1 MCDIASQCKE
11 FIRSQDAKSTVY
23 NIQTAHNFFKRFAE
37 SRKECRPLEK
47 IPPKELNDIVA
58 LALKDSVKSD
68 STFYEPEVLSTYFR
82 AFQRYLHVRDYP
94 VNILVDPSFDL
105 SRGVLSAKRKEL
117 VKYGGGNKPNA
128 TRALTNEEEDIL
140 WSNGYFRDTNPDSLL
155 NAVWWLLSIHYGFR
169 ARHEQR
175 QLTWGD
181 VKFEIDLVSGREYIV
196 WQTERV

>member
-1 MCDIASQCKE
+1 MPS
-11 FIRSQDAKSTVY
+11 VG
-23 NIQTAHNFFKRFAE
+23 
-37 SRKECRPLEK
+37 K

-128 TRALTNEEEDIL
+128 TRALTKKEEDIL
-140 WSNGYFRDTNPDSLL
+140 
-155 NAVWWLLSIHYGFR
+155 
-169 ARHEQR
+169 
-175 QLTWGD
+175 
-181 VKFEIDLVSGREYIV
+181 
-196 WQTERV
+196 

>member
-1 MCDIASQCKE
+1 M
-11 FIRSQDAKSTVY
+11 
-23 NIQTAHNFFKRFAE
+23 
-37 SRKECRPLEK
+37 
-47 IPPKELNDIVA
+47 
-58 LALKDSVKSD
+58 KSD

-105 SRGVLSAKRKEL
+105 SRGVLSAKRKEH

-128 TRALTNEEEDIL
+128 TRALTNEEDIL
-140 WSNGYFRDTNPDSLL
+140 WSNGYFGDTNPDSLL

-181 VKFEIDLVSGREYIV
+181 VKFEIDLVSGREVYTVFRLI
-196 WQTERV
+196 